1 MPSKNFKL
9 DIDRNKIIEKGMVSE
24 QAQPLIDSVMTIRLN
39 KNMIMKNEL
48 MVLDMLV
55 TSNWDRPIYYAVTV
69 GGDNYAGLQNYFQ
82 LEGFAYR
89 IVPVKAKNEDGQTGR
104 VDTERM
110 YKRLME
116 DFRWGGYSDPRVYL
130 DENILRM
137 ALNIRNNLTRLANA
151 LLDEGK
157 KDKAIAVLDKTMKE
171 LPVPQVPHNYFSIF
185 IAQGYYKAGNPLK
198 GDEIMNGLAAE
209 NLQELVYF
217 TSLNSGLRQSVSND
231 MERNVAVYYEIMR
244 MATQYERSEL
254 MSNLSSQYTGV
265 LNKTGFFNQ

>member
-1 MPSKNFKL
+1 
-9 DIDRNKIIEKGMVSE
+9 
-24 QAQPLIDSVMTIRLN
+24 
-39 KNMIMKNEL
+39 
-48 MVLDMLV
+48 
-55 TSNWDRPIYYAVTV
+55 
-69 GGDNYAGLQNYFQ
+69 
-82 LEGFAYR
+82 
-89 IVPVKAKNEDGQTGR
+89 
-104 VDTERM
+104 
-110 YKRLME
+110 
-116 DFRWGGYSDPRVYL
+116 
-130 DENILRM
+130 M